1 MLAVALLRELAEVN
15 VKVWV
20 EGDEIIYEPA
30 DAVSPDLLARMRDE
44 KSGLMALARLNA
56 SEPAVYVFRV
66 LATSQNG
73 VSVIEHSPC
82 SGDGAVFWEKVVPL
96 GENGVMELV
105 GPRTRDPFFV
115 AGWLS
120 LIAPEQEEAFL
131 ESWNL

>member
-1 MLAVALLRELAEVN
+1 MLGTDLLRELGELN

-20 EGDEIIYEPA
+20 EGDKLIYEPV

-44 KSGLMALARLNA
+44 KPALMALSKLNS
-56 SEPAVYVFRV
+56 SEPAVGVFRV
-66 LATSQNG
+66 LATSANG
-73 VSVIEHSPC
+73 VSVIEHTPW

-105 GPRTRDPFFV
+105 GPRTHDPFFV
-115 AGWLS
+115 AGWLN

-131 ESWNL
+131 KSWNL